1 MNIKKN
7 QLDQSLIEFIVELS
21 TLEMAPFIKQATAEL
36 SKDIEV
42 AGFRKGKAPANIV
55 QQEIGEDKILQASA
69 EKAIN
74 QKYPEIIAKEKL
86 QPIDQ
91 PKIEIQKIAKDN
103 PLIFKV
109 IVAIIPSVKVGDYK
123 KIKIKQEVKEIKK
136 QDVDNVIKELQM
148 AKKKEILVQRKAN
161 KGDKIEVDLN
171 LFIDKVPVENGQVKN
186 FSTILGGQEQI
197 PGISKNLEGLKKGDK
212 KEFSFKYPDSHYDKV
227 LAGKLVDFKAEVKNV
242 YEIELPKL
250 DNDFAK
256 GLGKFKTVEELKNK
270 IKENVEAEQKNKQSQ
285 KAEKE
290 ILEQLVKMS
299 EIDKIPTILVDK
311 ETDKML
317 EEIKM
322 SIKNYNDFSNFEDY
336 LKNIKKTEEQLKKEL
351 GQSAEQRVKTSL
363 CIRQLAI
370 DEKITISDKE
380 VKAEIEKIQAMYK
393 MQGQGEEQIQ
403 EMVNNLQTTNG
414 QIYIKN
420 LLTNRKII
428 EKLKEEIL

>member
-197 PGISKNLEGLKKGDK
+197 PGISKNLEGLKKK
-212 KEFSFKYPDSHYDKV
+212 C
-227 LAGKLVDFKAEVKNV
+227 
-242 YEIELPKL
+242 
-250 DNDFAK
+250 
-256 GLGKFKTVEELKNK
+256 
-270 IKENVEAEQKNKQSQ
+270 
-285 KAEKE
+285 
-290 ILEQLVKMS
+290 
-299 EIDKIPTILVDK
+299 
-311 ETDKML
+311 
-317 EEIKM
+317 
-322 SIKNYNDFSNFEDY
+322 
-336 LKNIKKTEEQLKKEL
+336 
-351 GQSAEQRVKTSL
+351 R
-363 CIRQLAI
+363 
-370 DEKITISDKE
+370 
-380 VKAEIEKIQAMYK
+380 
-393 MQGQGEEQIQ
+393 
-403 EMVNNLQTTNG
+403 
-414 QIYIKN
+414 
-420 LLTNRKII
+420 
-428 EKLKEEIL
+428 

>member
-74 QKYPEIIAKEKL
+74 QKYMEIIAKEKL